1 MAYDRTVKYF
11 DYLEDGIKIK
21 SAGFI
26 KIELINEI
34 CNVQININGL
44 YSTDTFQSEVW
55 ISDGQKKTVLGEIA
69 LDKGR
74 GTLQLRQLPAHKL
87 GRDEISYHQLSEIY
101 MKLGKNRELK
111 CLWNDTNNTNSPKPV
126 VEQHDSVLVAA
137 GETVKAPKQPQKGG
151 VTQLRDITPPR
162 EATPPNVLPIETI
175 PSREIAPPIE
185 TAPSREVVPPIET
198 IPLREIAPS
207 IETAPSRETAPP
219 IETVPQKE
227 VAPPIQLIPQIEK
240 APQERESN
248 PQEGN
253 AVYID
258 WMEPTQKSKST
269 PKCPPTKLPRV
280 FDDKWKQLCYLYKHI
295 NPFQDNREYLSI
307 TPNDFI
313 VLNNKYH
320 KLVNNSFLL
329 HGYYN
334 YEHLILGRVEQKG
347 EKNYYIGVPGN
358 FYDREK
364 QVAVMF
370 GFESFECKQEP
381 AQNGDFGYYMMR
393 VGI

>member
-11 DYLEDGIKIK
+11 DYLEDGVKIK

-55 ISDGQKKTVLGEIA
+55 INDEQKKTVLGEIT

-87 GRDEISYHQLSEIY
+87 GKDEISYHQLSEIY

-111 CLWNDTNNTNSPKPV
+111 CYWNTKDKTNSQKSV
-126 VEQHDSVLVAA
+126 IEHHDSVLVAA
-137 GETVKAPKQPQKGG
+137 GEVVKGPKQLEKGG

-162 EATPPNVLPIETI
+162 E
-175 PSREIAPPIE
+175 
-185 TAPSREVVPPIET
+185 
-198 IPLREIAPS
+198 
-207 IETAPSRETAPP
+207 TAPP
-219 IETVPQKE
+219 IETVPQIE
-227 VAPPIQLIPQIEK
+227 AIPPIEAAPPIEIAPPMEIMPQIEK
-240 APQERESN
+240 VPQERESN
-248 PQEGN
+248 QQEGN

-258 WMEPTQKSKST
+258 WMEQPTEQPTQKST

-280 FDDKWKQLCYLYKHI
+280 YDDKWKQLCYLYKHI

-313 VLNNKYH
+313 ILNNKYH

-347 EKNYYIGVPGN
+347 EQNYYIGVPGN